1 MGVSYWEVGQRERA
15 YELTEAGLRLV
26 DQAVAEGLLAAETL
40 TVPRGNLNAMGRALG
55 KVQLSTPQSGG
66 NRTQMAQRA
75 RVNANRTAAARAQSR
90 NAGRPSANETSRRR

>member
-55 KVQLSTPQSGG
+55 KVQLPTPQSGG

-75 RVNANRTAAARAQSR
+75 RMNANRTATARAQSR